1 MYIPHYINAALPKT
15 MSRTQQVR
23 HTVKSFRIFSLL
35 TTIAAVM
42 CDWTQLNYYTQLSL
56 NDTFWGGVSVSII
69 VVLGLDVSMF
79 FLGTVLNQYRKA
91 TGTTKG
97 NFRFIGIG
105 LLVTFLIAYV
115 VYLLMAIPVL
125 SQQASDG
132 DVPFYGRL
140 LIPIASSALAFF
152 TSVGWDPKGEQIQR
166 LLDEKLKISSDI
178 ASVKNT
184 IDKVNR
190 DFAQLDIMEFENVE
204 ADRVY
209 NLLMSKVNEA
219 TNEAR
224 IYLAEELGT
233 SEAAKPDILELKQ
246 TAFYRYNYT
255 NSGWSELKP
264 ADFLQQCRDDNIAW
278 RRVQD
283 LINPPKQRKN
293 SSLQAKAASAE
304 LQEQSERMTNIVV
317 YSSQLFEIRKILID
331 LYLQAKIRMANG
343 DAEQTTY
350 EEQYDRID
358 RAYGNK
364 LLSLDHNTSFK
375 KGSNGWKEFLQ
386 WDKEIKDSMVA
397 KFVALYPY
405 EELAVI
411 QNSKNDGISR
421 RQQLNNRVKYAE
433 ACLQDSKWL
442 LRDDFLRLAFLDY
455 LVTEPPENSDK
466 EKKDSMEIIR
476 DFANREG
483 PILERCRL
491 KPYDPDKDALTQ
503 DFVRTLENK

>member
-178 ASVKNT
+178 KAIASRRQWYYMAAGRYF
-184 IDKVNR
+184 KVR
-190 DFAQLDIMEFENVE
+190 TF
-204 ADRVY
+204 
-209 NLLMSKVNEA
+209 
-219 TNEAR
+219 
-224 IYLAEELGT
+224 
-233 SEAAKPDILELKQ
+233 
-246 TAFYRYNYT
+246 
-255 NSGWSELKP
+255 
-264 ADFLQQCRDDNIAW
+264 C
-278 RRVQD
+278 
-283 LINPPKQRKN
+283 
-293 SSLQAKAASAE
+293 
-304 LQEQSERMTNIVV
+304 
-317 YSSQLFEIRKILID
+317 
-331 LYLQAKIRMANG
+331 
-343 DAEQTTY
+343 
-350 EEQYDRID
+350 
-358 RAYGNK
+358 NK
-364 LLSLDHNTSFK
+364 LLQSLNCFASLPLLCVHRP
-375 KGSNGWKEFLQ
+375 
-386 WDKEIKDSMVA
+386 
-397 KFVALYPY
+397 YP
-405 EELAVI
+405 AV
-411 QNSKNDGISR
+411 R
-421 RQQLNNRVKYAE
+421 P
-433 ACLQDSKWL
+433 
-442 LRDDFLRLAFLDY
+442 
-455 LVTEPPENSDK
+455 EPH
-466 EKKDSMEIIR
+466 
-476 DFANREG
+476 
-483 PILERCRL
+483 L
-491 KPYDPDKDALTQ
+491 
-503 DFVRTLENK
+503 

>member
-1 MYIPHYINAALPKT
+1 MKNLK
-15 MSRTQQVR
+15 SVR
-23 HTVKSFRIFSLL
+23 I
-35 TTIAAVM
+35 
-42 CDWTQLNYYTQLSL
+42 
-56 NDTFWGGVSVSII
+56 
-69 VVLGLDVSMF
+69 
-79 FLGTVLNQYRKA
+79 
-91 TGTTKG
+91 
-97 NFRFIGIG
+97 
-105 LLVTFLIAYV
+105 
-115 VYLLMAIPVL
+115 
-125 SQQASDG
+125 
-132 DVPFYGRL
+132 
-140 LIPIASSALAFF
+140 
-152 TSVGWDPKGEQIQR
+152 
-166 LLDEKLKISSDI
+166 
-178 ASVKNT
+178 
-184 IDKVNR
+184 
-190 DFAQLDIMEFENVE
+190 
-204 ADRVY
+204 
-209 NLLMSKVNEA
+209 
-219 TNEAR
+219 
-224 IYLAEELGT
+224 
-233 SEAAKPDILELKQ
+233 
-246 TAFYRYNYT
+246 
-255 NSGWSELKP
+255 
-264 ADFLQQCRDDNIAW
+264 
-278 RRVQD
+278 
-283 LINPPKQRKN
+283 
-293 SSLQAKAASAE
+293 
-304 LQEQSERMTNIVV
+304 
-317 YSSQLFEIRKILID
+317 
-331 LYLQAKIRMANG
+331 
-343 DAEQTTY
+343 Y